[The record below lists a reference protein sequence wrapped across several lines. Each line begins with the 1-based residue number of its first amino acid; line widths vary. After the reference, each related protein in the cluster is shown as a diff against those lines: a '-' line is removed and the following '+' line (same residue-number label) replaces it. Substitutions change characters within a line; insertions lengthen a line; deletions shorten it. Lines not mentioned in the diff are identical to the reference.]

1 MNKKFNPS
9 KAIIPNTFTALNLLS
24 GFFSIIFATKSD
36 FTTAS
41 LFIFVAVFFDGF
53 DGFVARMFKT
63 SSKFGVELDSIADIV
78 SFGVAPAILVYFSFL
93 NQYGIWGIVVS
104 SIYLLFGAF
113 RLARFNSQLESI
125 ADKPDFTG
133 LPIPVAALTIASYL
147 IYTKPIPHLNPPEDM
162 IALILMLVVS
172 VLMVSNIK
180 YFAMAKVKYI
190 NNKAKIIFSIVSILF
205 IISFFLSQA
214 KTVFYFFLLIV
225 ISGFINKK
233 LEKYIF
239 TKDYYLSQR

>member
-1 MNKKFNPS
+1 MNKFNPS
-9 KAIIPNTFTALNLLS
+9 KAIIPNTFTAFNLLS
-24 GFFSIIFATKSD
+24 GFFSIIFATRSE

-63 SSKFGVELDSIADIV
+63 SSRFGVELDSIADIV
-78 SFGVAPAILVYFSFL
+78 SFGVAPAILIYFSFL
-93 NQYGIWGIVVS
+93 SEYGTWGIVVS

-113 RLARFNSQLESI
+113 RLARFNSQLETI
-125 ADKPDFTG
+125 EDKPDFTG
-133 LPIPVAALTIASYL
+133 LPIPIAALTIASYL
-147 IYTKPIPHLNPPEDM
+147 IYTKPVPHLTPPQDL

-172 VLMVSNIK
+172 LLMVSNIK
-180 YFAMAKVKYI
+180 YFSMAKIKYI
-190 NNKAKIIFSIVSILF
+190 NNKAKIIFSIITILF
-205 IISFFLSQA
+205 VISFFLSQA

-225 ISGFINKK
+225 ISGFINSR

-239 TKDYYLSQR
+239 TKDYYLSKR

>member
-1 MNKKFNPS
+1 MSKFNPS
-9 KAIIPNTFTALNLLS
+9 KAIIPNSFTAMNLLS

-41 LFIFVAVFFDGF
+41 IFIFVAVFFDGF

-63 SSKFGVELDSIADIV
+63 SSRFGVELDSIADIV
-78 SFGVAPAILVYFSFL
+78 SFGVAPAILIYFSFL
-93 NQYGIWGIVVS
+93 IQYGTWGIVVS

-125 ADKPDFTG
+125 ENKPDFTG

-147 IYTKPIPHLNPPEDM
+147 IYTKPIPHLTPPEDL
-162 IALILMLVVS
+162 IALVLMLIVS

-180 YFAMAKVKYI
+180 YFSMAKIKYI
-190 NNKAKIIFSIVSILF
+190 NLTTKIVFSIISILF

-214 KTVFYFFLLIV
+214 KTVFFFFLLIV
-225 ISGFINKK
+225 VSGFVNRK

-239 TKDYYLSQR
+239 TKEYLSRR